1 MDKSAKQQTR
11 KRKCGTCKSCLSPD
25 CDQGKY
31 CFDKSKFGGPH
42 LLRRP
47 CMERKCDKFSSRRK
61 KLPTFNQIETFE
73 LGYKIKEC
81 SIQLQRLDEDNANG
95 NEIKKDTQ
103 KTHKALKDNI
113 DFILF
118 EATKILHQ
126 NTDNT
131 SEAPK
136 R

>member
-1 MDKSAKQQTR
+1 
-11 KRKCGTCKSCLSPD
+11 
-25 CDQGKY
+25 
-31 CFDKSKFGGPH
+31 
-42 LLRRP
+42 
-47 CMERKCDKFSSRRK
+47 MERKCNKFNYKRK
-61 KLPTFNQIETFE
+61 KLPTFNQIEAFE

-81 SIQLQRLDEDNANG
+81 NIQLQKPDENNANS

-126 NTDNT
+126 NTDNKKMNPEKQQMLKGF
-131 SEAPK
+131 SCL
-136 R
+136 